1 MLMSSFIGI
10 FQIKNISN
18 LSLLK
23 DHRFFGENTK
33 QTLEESAQKLN
44 FIRQQMSNI
53 LQEQQKHQLE
63 LVELQEKATLL
74 QTKIE
79 ENMPS
84 SIGEQSQIVLSIDAK
99 KPVSEK
105 KKTINSG
112 IAGFVTTSNN
122 GINLNN
128 QIALPY
134 SLKSTSK

>member
-1 MLMSSFIGI
+1 MSSFIGI

-112 IAGFVTTSNN
+112 IADFVTTSNN
-122 GINLNN
+122 GINLNY

>member
-1 MLMSSFIGI
+1 MSSFIGI

-112 IAGFVTTSNN
+112 IADFVTTSNN

>member
-1 MLMSSFIGI
+1 
-10 FQIKNISN
+10 
-18 LSLLK
+18 
-23 DHRFFGENTK
+23 
-33 QTLEESAQKLN
+33 
-44 FIRQQMSNI
+44 MSNI

-112 IAGFVTTSNN
+112 IADFVTTSNN
-122 GINLNN
+122 GINLNY

>member
-1 MLMSSFIGI
+1 MSSFIGI